1 MKKGT
6 VLLNTEALAN
16 DPFRMSIFM
25 GRYKNHK
32 NDTMKLLVLDSGRP
46 TIIREEIKK
55 LCTTLIPVGYVD
67 IMEEVKGIMLKAFE
81 KAEADLPKQA
91 KEQIA

>member
-6 VLLNTEALAN
+6 VLLNTEALAS

-32 NDTMKLLVLDSGRP
+32 NDTMKLLVLDLS
-46 TIIREEIKK
+46 
-55 LCTTLIPVGYVD
+55 LIH
-67 IMEEVKGIMLKAFE
+67 I
-81 KAEADLPKQA
+81 
-91 KEQIA
+91 

>member
-6 VLLNTEALAN
+6 ILLNTEALAS

-25 GRYKNHK
+25 GKYKNHK
-32 NDTMKLLVLDSGRP
+32 NDTMQLLVLDNGRP

-67 IMEEVKGIMLKAFE
+67 IMEEVKNMMLSAFE
-81 KAEADLPKQA
+81 KTQEDLPKMA
-91 KEQIA
+91 KEYIA

>member
-6 VLLNTEALAN
+6 VLLNTEALAS
-16 DPFRMSIFM
+16 DPFRMSIFI

-32 NDTMKLLVLDSGRP
+32 NDTMKLLVLDGGRP

-91 KEQIA
+91 KEHIA

>member
-16 DPFRMSIFM
+16 DPLSHEYFH
-25 GRYKNHK
+25 GKVQNHK

-91 KEQIA
+91 KEHIA